1 MKAVE
6 AGNVEMVAILL
17 QRQCNINLQEYV
29 RHLYTVQSSNNIELM
44 CTVTNFCCYTCM
56 QTRGWS
62 VLHIAAN
69 KGKTEILEILTNFT
83 SEYEID
89 FTLKDKVGDT

>member
-29 RHLYTVQSSNNIELM
+29 RHLYTVQSS
-44 CTVTNFCCYTCM
+44 V
-56 QTRGWS
+56 
-62 VLHIAAN
+62 
-69 KGKTEILEILTNFT
+69 
-83 SEYEID
+83 
-89 FTLKDKVGDT
+89 